1 MSPRFG
7 YYYLDLYL
15 SFCIRIT
22 LWLSF
27 GLLALVMLSGC
38 SSTGQ
43 NGRDELSFSGNFQG
57 AKTRNYLPPTTG
69 GDNEKSDSAPLKPNG

>member
-1 MSPRFG
+1 MAF
-7 YYYLDLYL
+7 
-15 SFCIRIT
+15 
-22 LWLSF
+22 
-27 GLLALVMLSGC
+27 LLAGC

-57 AKTRNYLPPTTG
+57 AKTRNYPPPTTG